1 MSRPATA
8 FLFSEVAL
16 SPLVARSTS
25 AHSPRLDHLTLAGR
39 LTELS
44 GVGAAAV
51 LTLTFTV
58 VREIQHRGEP
68 VAWIMSGESLFYPPD
83 ASDSGVDCEALVV
96 VRVPDAVSI
105 ARAAEI
111 LARSGAFGLVIL
123 DLGVQAQIPTPLQ
136 ARLLHAAQQHDM
148 VVLCLTDTCQRLP
161 SLGSLVSLRLEA
173 TRQPVAH
180 GQVRCEGIARKDK
193 HYGPGWR
200 DGAAYAPP
208 LGLC

>member
-8 FLFSEVAL
+8 VL
-16 SPLVARSTS
+16 SPGVSLSLPAAWSHDTH
-25 AHSPRLDHLTLAGR
+25 APRLDYPTLAGR

-44 GVGAAAV
+44 GVGATAA
-51 LTLTFTV
+51 LTLTFMV
-58 VREIQHRGEP
+58 VREVQHRGEP

-83 ASDSGVDCEALVV
+83 ASDSGVDCEAVVV
-96 VRVPDAVSI
+96 VRVPDASSI

-123 DLGVQAQIPTPLQ
+123 ELGEQAHIPLPLQ
-136 ARLLHAAQQHDM
+136 ARLLHAAQRHDM
-148 VVLCLTDTCQRLP
+148 VVLCLTDTRQHLP

-173 TRQPVAH
+173 TRQPLTD
-180 GQVRCEGIARKDK
+180 GQVRCEGVARKDK
-193 HYGPGWR
+193 RYGPGWC
-200 DGAAYAPP
+200 DGATYAPP

>member
-1 MSRPATA
+1 MSRPAAA
-8 FLFSEVAL
+8 FSSSGVSL
-16 SPLVARSTS
+16 SLPAAGSHG
-25 AHSPRLDHLTLAGR
+25 AQAPRLDHPTLAGR

-58 VREIQHRGEP
+58 VREIQQRGEP

-83 ASDSGVDCEALVV
+83 ASDSGVDCEAVVV
-96 VRVPDAVSI
+96 VRVPDVVSI

-111 LARSGAFGLVIL
+111 LARSGAFGLVVL
-123 DLGVQAQIPTPLQ
+123 DLGLQAHIPLPLQ
-136 ARLLHAAQQHDM
+136 ARLLHAAQRHDM
-148 VVLCLTDTCQRLP
+148 VVLCLTDTRQHLP

-173 TRQPVAH
+173 TRQPLAD
-180 GQVRCEGIARKDK
+180 GQYRCEGIARKDK
-193 HYGPGWR
+193 QYRPGWR

>member
-1 MSRPATA
+1 MSRPAAA
-8 FLFSEVAL
+8 FLSPGVSLAL
-16 SPLVARSTS
+16 PAAGSRATPA
-25 AHSPRLDHLTLAGR
+25 PRLDHATLAGR

-44 GVGAAAV
+44 GVGATAV
-51 LTLTFTV
+51 LTLAFTV
-58 VREIQHRGEP
+58 MREIQHRGEP
-68 VAWIMSGESLFYPPD
+68 VAWVMSGESLFFPVD

-96 VRVPDAVSI
+96 VRVPDASSI

-123 DLGVQAQIPTPLQ
+123 DLGVQAQIPTPSQ
-136 ARLLHAAQQHDM
+136 ARLLHAAQRHDM
-148 VVLCLTDTCQRLP
+148 IVLCLTNTSQHLP

-173 TRQPVAH
+173 TRQPLAD
-180 GQVRCEGIARKDK
+180 GQVRCEGLARKDK
-193 HYGPGWR
+193 RYGPGWR

>member
-1 MSRPATA
+1 MSRPASA
-8 FLFSEVAL
+8 FLSPGVSL
-16 SPLVARSTS
+16 SLPAARSPD
-25 AHSPRLDHLTLAGR
+25 AHAPRLDHPTLAGR

-51 LTLTFTV
+51 LTLTFAV
-58 VREIQHRGEP
+58 VREIQYRGEP

-123 DLGVQAQIPTPLQ
+123 DLGVQAQIPPPLQ
-136 ARLLHAAQQHDM
+136 ARLLHAAQRHDM
-148 VVLCLTDTCQRLP
+148 VVLCLTDTHQHP
-161 SLGSLVSLRLEA
+161 SSLGSLVSLRLEA
-173 TRQPVAH
+173 TRQPLAH
-180 GQVRCEGIARKDK
+180 GQYRCEGIARKDK

-200 DGAAYAPP
+200 EGAAYAPP